1 MTEIKRTKRYPQSRT
16 EDIVDA
22 YMRGW
27 NDALDAVQN
36 GKFHIADTP
45 QTDCD
50 TCKHYKLAC
59 ELFSEICKYEP
70 TTQTKTQNS
79 NLTFEK
85 DECAKEY
92 EELGL
97 KELKGLINADRKTEN
112 SSEKPNNCETCRNKG
127 FEGCEQP
134 CLGCGCC
141 GLYEP
146 KTEPMK
152 TADYCD
158 ICKRD
163 MCEVCIADAT
173 NPYCVPSH
181 YEIRYEPK
189 DEPQTDCAW
198 K

>member
-1 MTEIKRTKRYPQSRT
+1 MTEIKLTKRYPQSRT

-97 KELKGLINADRKTEN
+97 KELKGLINADRK
-112 SSEKPNNCETCRNKG
+112 PNCMCVLGAMKG
-127 FEGCEQP
+127 ADDEQ
-134 CLGCGCC
+134 
-141 GLYEP
+141 
-146 KTEPMK
+146 M
-152 TADYCD
+152 D
-158 ICKRD
+158 
-163 MCEVCIADAT
+163 
-173 NPYCVPSH
+173 
-181 YEIRYEPK
+181 
-189 DEPQTDCAW
+189 
-198 K
+198 